1 MPLATTVDAGNLGN
15 RLKAYSSLDV
25 HVKAGDRLYRVTGL
39 HTEFEVGYGLRLLLD
54 LEAVPAEEPKA

>member
-15 RLKAYSSLDV
+15 RLKGHSSLDV
-25 HVKAGDRLYRVTGL
+25 HVRAGDRLYKVTGL

-54 LEAVPAEEPKA
+54 LEDVPAEEART